1 MHTATIVTWHCWD
14 SFGTRPEIHKGNT
27 SFLWCKQCPLCPA
40 PAPTVCLPQGRV
52 VISHT
57 VVTQLVLL
65 LWLDNTEQLQAS
77 SHEDEDKENKAVLK
91 RVTIVIILEGG
102 WEGEGREHSVRATT
116 QVWVQLYCK
125 EALNRKYFTFSRKG
139 TFTWKFL

>member
-1 MHTATIVTWHCWD
+1 M
-14 SFGTRPEIHKGNT
+14 
-27 SFLWCKQCPLCPA
+27 
-40 PAPTVCLPQGRV
+40 
-52 VISHT
+52 
-57 VVTQLVLL
+57 VTQLVLL

-125 EALNRKYFTFSRKG
+125 EALNRKAYFTFSRKG
-139 TFTWKFL
+139 SFTWKFL